1 MRFQRHRAITFGVAL
16 ALSVYLGPISG
27 SANTAASS
35 DQVAT
40 LADAIA
46 ERFAPTQLSALI
58 AVAAGRAQPGAD
70 DTAPSLEQLQ
80 RALDVDRDVAVALLR
95 IFDQRDGEAERLI
108 KDLAQSTVLYH
119 AVTDDLSGMSLDEP
133 DGQHII
139 VQAQAAM
146 NAGRF
151 GDAEVEIHQLENRE
165 VASADGSANGGA
177 APRSSEHRFTA
188 AQARTLLGKI
198 ALMNLQYGK
207 ATEDFQLA
215 RQRLAMAPQ
224 EQPPVTDPKQVNAS
238 AVADASEPSSKISA
252 AETDTNPDDQQ
263 QSTEAT
269 PPLPQLDLDW
279 SQRIGPLMQQASS
292 ATPPPAGGSGG
303 ATITSVPVIM
313 AMVPPAATTSTALR
327 EAPKPEAPPLA
338 AAAVAQPPVATR
350 GLPADTLELLLR
362 RGDALLRLGDVASAR
377 LLYERA
383 AQAGDARGA
392 MGAGE
397 TYDPQFLS
405 QMGARGIRADA
416 AAAAEWYRKALA
428 LGDASAAGRLKL
440 LSQASR

>member
-1 MRFQRHRAITFGVAL
+1 MKFQQHRNITVGVGL
-16 ALSVYLGPISG
+16 ALSVCLGSISG
-27 SANTAASS
+27 SAGTAPSP
-35 DQVAT
+35 DQAT
-40 LADAIA
+40 RLADTIA
-46 ERFAPTQLSALI
+46 ERFDPTQLSALI
-58 AVAAGRAQPGAD
+58 AAAAGHTQPGAN
-70 DTAPSLEQLQ
+70 DTAPSLEQL
-80 RALDVDRDVAVALLR
+80 RHALDVDKEVAVALLR
-95 IFDQRDGEAERLI
+95 IFDQRDGESERLI

-119 AVTDDLSGMSLDEP
+119 AVTEDLSSMNLDEP

-139 VQAQAAM
+139 ARVQAAM

-151 GDAEVEIHQLENRE
+151 GDAEAEIHHLENLE

-215 RQRLAMAPQ
+215 RQRLAMAPP
-224 EQPPVTDPKQVNAS
+224 EQPPVAEPQPVNA
-238 AVADASEPSSKISA
+238 AAAADASEPSNENLA
-252 AETDTNPDDQQ
+252 DATDTSHDDQQ
-263 QSTEAT
+263 RTTEAT
-269 PPLPQLDLDW
+269 LPLPQLDPDR
-279 SQRIGPLMQQASS
+279 SQQLGLLKQQANSV
-292 ATPPPAGGSGG
+292 TPPPAGERDGKTVV
-303 ATITSVPVIM
+303 AALT
-313 AMVPPAATTSTALR
+313 PPAASTSIASR
-327 EAPKPEAPPLA
+327 EAPKPEVPQPA
-338 AAAVAQPPVATR
+338 AAAVAQPSVAAR
-350 GLPADTLELLLR
+350 GLPADMLELLLR
-362 RGDALLRLGDVASAR
+362 RGDALLGLGDVASAR

-392 MGAGE
+392 MGAGK

-405 QMGARGIRADA
+405 QMGARGIRPDA
-416 AAAAEWYRKALA
+416 AIAADWYRKAFA

>member
-1 MRFQRHRAITFGVAL
+1 MKFQRHRIITVGVGL
-16 ALSVYLGPISG
+16 ALSVCLGPTTS
-27 SANTAASS
+27 SASTASSS
-35 DQVAT
+35 DQATT

-46 ERFAPTQLSALI
+46 ERFDPTKLSALI

-80 RALDVDRDVAVALLR
+80 RALNVDKEVAVALLR
-95 IFDQRDGEAERLI
+95 IFDKRDGEADRLI
-108 KDLAQSTVLYH
+108 NDLAQSTVLYH
-119 AVTDDLSGMSLDEP
+119 AVTEDLSSMNLDEP

-139 VQAQAAM
+139 ARVQAAM

-151 GDAEVEIHQLENRE
+151 GDAEVEIHQLENLE

-177 APRSSEHRFTA
+177 PLRSSEHRFTA

-224 EQPPVTDPKQVNAS
+224 EQPVVTEPQPVNAS
-238 AVADASEPSSKISA
+238 ATADTSEPSKKDSA
-252 AETDTNPDDQQ
+252 DAADTNHEDQQ

-279 SQRIGPLMQQASS
+279 SQGLGPSTQRADPV
-292 ATPPPAGGSGG
+292 TPPPAGGHDGT
-303 ATITSVPVIM
+303 ATSVPVVVAM
-313 AMVPPAATTSTALR
+313 APPAATTSIASR
-327 EAPKPEAPPLA
+327 EAPNPEVPQPA
-338 AAAVAQPPVATR
+338 AATIAQPSVAAR
-350 GLPADTLELLLR
+350 GLPADMLELLLR
-362 RGDALLRLGDVASAR
+362 RGDALLGLGDVASAR

-392 MGAGE
+392 IGAGK
-397 TYDPQFLS
+397 TFDPQFLS
-405 QMGARGIRADA
+405 QIGARGIRPDA
-416 AAAAEWYRKALA
+416 AAAADWYRKALA

>member
-1 MRFQRHRAITFGVAL
+1 MKFQQHRNITVGVGL
-16 ALSVYLGPISG
+16 ALSVCLGSISG
-27 SANTAASS
+27 SAGTAPSP
-35 DQVAT
+35 DQAAR
-40 LADAIA
+40 LADTIA
-46 ERFAPTQLSALI
+46 ERFDPTQLSALI
-58 AVAAGRAQPGAD
+58 AAAAGHTQPGAN
-70 DTAPSLEQLQ
+70 DTAPSLEQL
-80 RALDVDRDVAVALLR
+80 RHALDVDKEVAVALLR
-95 IFDQRDGEAERLI
+95 IFDQRDGESERLI

-119 AVTDDLSGMSLDEP
+119 AVTEDLSSMNLDEP

-139 VQAQAAM
+139 ARVQAAM

-151 GDAEVEIHQLENRE
+151 GDAEAEIHHLENLE

-215 RQRLAMAPQ
+215 RQRLAMAPP
-224 EQPPVTDPKQVNAS
+224 EQPPVAEPQPVNA
-238 AVADASEPSSKISA
+238 AAAADASEPSNENLA
-252 AETDTNPDDQQ
+252 DATDTSHDDQQ
-263 QSTEAT
+263 RTTEAT
-269 PPLPQLDLDW
+269 LPLPQLDPDR
-279 SQRIGPLMQQASS
+279 SQQLGLSKHS
-292 ATPPPAGGSGG
+292 VTPPPAGERDGKTVV
-303 ATITSVPVIM
+303 AALT
-313 AMVPPAATTSTALR
+313 PPAASTSIASR
-327 EAPKPEAPPLA
+327 EAPKPEVPQPA
-338 AAAVAQPPVATR
+338 AAAVAQPSVAAR
-350 GLPADTLELLLR
+350 GLPADMLELLLR
-362 RGDALLRLGDVASAR
+362 RGDALLGLGDVASAR

-392 MGAGE
+392 MGAGK

-405 QMGARGIRADA
+405 QMGARGIRPDA
-416 AAAAEWYRKALA
+416 AIAADWYRKAFA

>member
-151 GDAEVEIHQLENRE
+151 GDAEVEIHQLENLE

-279 SQRIGPLMQQASS
+279 SQRIGPLMQEGLAGQPSRQCPSS
-292 ATPPPAGGSGG
+292 WRWSRLPQRHRPLYARRRNQKLRRWQRRQLRSRQ
-303 ATITSVPVIM
+303 SR
-313 AMVPPAATTSTALR
+313 PAACPPTRWNCCFVAGMRCFAWETS
-327 EAPKPEAPPLA
+327 
-338 AAAVAQPPVATR
+338 
-350 GLPADTLELLLR
+350 R
-362 RGDALLRLGDVASAR
+362 RPGCSMSAR
-377 LLYERA
+377 LRPATPEARWVPARPTIRSSCRRWEHAASGRMRPPRRNGIERHSHSVTHPR
-383 AQAGDARGA
+383 RGV
-392 MGAGE
+392 
-397 TYDPQFLS
+397 S
-405 QMGARGIRADA
+405 
-416 AAAAEWYRKALA
+416 
-428 LGDASAAGRLKL
+428 SC
-440 LSQASR
+440 

>member
-1 MRFQRHRAITFGVAL
+1 MKFQQHRNITVGVGL
-16 ALSVYLGPISG
+16 ALSVCLGSISG
-27 SANTAASS
+27 SAGTAPSP
-35 DQVAT
+35 DQAT
-40 LADAIA
+40 RLADTIA
-46 ERFAPTQLSALI
+46 ERFDPTQLSALI
-58 AVAAGRAQPGAD
+58 AAAAGHTQPGAN
-70 DTAPSLEQLQ
+70 DTAPSLEQL
-80 RALDVDRDVAVALLR
+80 RHALDVDKEVAVALLR
-95 IFDQRDGEAERLI
+95 IFDQRDGESERLI

-119 AVTDDLSGMSLDEP
+119 AVTEDLSSMNLDEP

-139 VQAQAAM
+139 ARVQAAM

-151 GDAEVEIHQLENRE
+151 GDAEAEIHHLENLE

-215 RQRLAMAPQ
+215 RQRLAMAPP
-224 EQPPVTDPKQVNAS
+224 EQPPVAEPQPVNA
-238 AVADASEPSSKISA
+238 AAAADASEPSNENLA
-252 AETDTNPDDQQ
+252 DATDTSHDDQQ
-263 QSTEAT
+263 RTTEAT
-269 PPLPQLDLDW
+269 LPLPQLDPDR
-279 SQRIGPLMQQASS
+279 SQQLGLSKHS
-292 ATPPPAGGSGG
+292 VTPPPAGERDGKTVV
-303 ATITSVPVIM
+303 AALT
-313 AMVPPAATTSTALR
+313 PPAASTSIASR
-327 EAPKPEAPPLA
+327 EAPKPEVPQPA
-338 AAAVAQPPVATR
+338 AAAVAQPSVAAR
-350 GLPADTLELLLR
+350 GLPADMLELLLR
-362 RGDALLRLGDVASAR
+362 RGDALLGLGDVASAR

-392 MGAGE
+392 MGAGK

-405 QMGARGIRADA
+405 QMGARGIRPDA
-416 AAAAEWYRKALA
+416 AIAADWYRKAFA